1 VTDPELVSKK
11 SVHEGAPTVA
21 VSLSRQAKK
30 MLVSSL
36 LAIVAAAST
45 SQALPAVLVTGATGR
60 TGSLVFAQLK

>member
-1 VTDPELVSKK
+1 MSKK

-21 VSLSRQAKK
+21 VSLSHATMQAKR